1 MRHTP
6 SITPTRSAEHDPPRK
21 EVGEPM
27 PKVQGLSK
35 AEANY
40 RKAEN
45 PKFSCHECA
54 FMLPRLSIGGCR
66 FVRGVI
72 HAEDTCDEFKPKA
85 ATA

>member
-1 MRHTP
+1 
-6 SITPTRSAEHDPPRK
+6 
-21 EVGEPM
+21 M

-54 FMLPRLSIGGCR
+54 LCSRGWRSADAAPLLPELKWRLYLRVCW
-66 FVRGVI
+66 
-72 HAEDTCDEFKPKA
+72 
-85 ATA
+85 